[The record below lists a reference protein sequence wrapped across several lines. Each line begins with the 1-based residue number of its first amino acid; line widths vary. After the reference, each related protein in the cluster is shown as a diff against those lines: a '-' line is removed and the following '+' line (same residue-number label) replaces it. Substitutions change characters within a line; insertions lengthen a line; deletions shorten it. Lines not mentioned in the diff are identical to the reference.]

1 MFIFRQREGEKQ
13 GARGL
18 RTTVSERERST
29 GSIDGCTAERTIGRS
44 QRTIAQLHVYGLCS
58 AFADISEIGSVRGW
72 ERETVR
78 PPGRMWSSSEFGA
91 LCTHAGERAEGRALV
106 EGERPDI
113 PSIECIERFIVV
125 SPHRFTAG
133 TFTARFVHRVFLL
146 TAAVVMYIRL
156 PNKYILNIQRSLK
169 LQSGNTHEQTG

>member
-18 RTTVSERERST
+18 PGRQTVRERERST

-58 AFADISEIGSVRGW
+58 AFADISEIGSVRSWVGA
-72 ERETVR
+72 RDGA
-78 PPGRMWSSSEFGA
+78 PPGANVEFFRIR
-91 LCTHAGERAEGRALV
+91 CTVHTCRGERAEGRALV

-113 PSIECIERFIVV
+113 PSIVRFRHLV
-125 SPHRFTAG
+125 HRLPL
-133 TFTARFVHRVFLL
+133 FTARFVHRVFLL
-146 TAAVVMYIRL
+146 TAAVVMYIRH
-156 PNKYILNIQRSLK
+156 PNKYILNIQQHALP
-169 LQSGNTHEQTG
+169 

>member
-58 AFADISEIGSVRGW
+58 AFADISEIGSVRSW

-91 LCTHAGERAEGRALV
+91 LCTHAEARGQRDGHSSRESD
-106 EGERPDI
+106 P
-113 PSIECIERFIVV
+113 
-125 SPHRFTAG
+125 
-133 TFTARFVHRVFLL
+133 TFRV
-146 TAAVVMYIRL
+146 
-156 PNKYILNIQRSLK
+156 
-169 LQSGNTHEQTG
+169 

>member
-58 AFADISEIGSVRGW
+58 AFADISDVRSW

-91 LCTHAGERAEGRALV
+91 LCTHAGERADGRALV

-113 PSIECIERFIVV
+113 PSIECIERFIV
-125 SPHRFTAG
+125 RTGFTAG
-133 TFTARFVHRVFLL
+133 FTARFVHRGFLL

>member
-1 MFIFRQREGEKQ
+1 M
-13 GARGL
+13 
-18 RTTVSERERST
+18 SEREGST

-78 PPGRMWSSSEFGA
+78 PPGQMWSSSEFGA

-113 PSIECIERFIVV
+113 PSIVRFRHLVQ
-125 SPHRFTAG
+125 PTAFYREIC
-133 TFTARFVHRVFLL
+133 TPRVFVDRRRGNVY
-146 TAAVVMYIRL
+146 TA
-156 PNKYILNIQRSLK
+156 P
-169 LQSGNTHEQTG
+169 

>member
-18 RTTVSERERST
+18 RTTVSELERST

-58 AFADISEIGSVRGW
+58 AFADISDVRSW
-72 ERETVR
+72 ERETVGA
-78 PPGRMWSSSEFGA
+78 PPGANVEFFRIR
-91 LCTHAGERAEGRALV
+91 CTVHTCRGERAEGRALV

-113 PSIECIERFIVV
+113 PSIVRFRHLVHLCRFIL
-125 SPHRFTAG
+125 PRDLYTAC
-133 TFTARFVHRVFLL
+133 FC
-146 TAAVVMYIRL
+146 
-156 PNKYILNIQRSLK
+156 
-169 LQSGNTHEQTG
+169 